1 MARKYQQKKLFC
13 TLYCSLRGRRFGLTS
28 AQMSEQ
34 AAKAR
39 ANEQRSVV
47 SAKFSSRLRR
57 SPLTLPY
64 KIATYAAYSY
74 WSVDYHFYMATQ
86 FTPRF
91 SFCKAEAVPPD
102 VE

>member
-1 MARKYQQKKLFC
+1 
-13 TLYCSLRGRRFGLTS
+13 
-28 AQMSEQ
+28 MSEE

-39 ANEQRSVV
+39 ANERRSVV
-47 SAKFSSRLRR
+47 SATFSSRLRR

-64 KIATYAAYSY
+64 KIATYAGYSY

-86 FTPRF
+86 FTPRS
-91 SFCKAEAVPPD
+91 SFYKAEAVPAD